1 MSKSSTPIAECNIRH
16 IIVSTLPVN
25 LQKKNTNDQTA
36 YKFLGLSQ
44 YRKNKNSFSVLT
56 VEYFGAG
63 RGFQWGKIEQNRKRH
78 GSLSVNGQP

>member
-1 MSKSSTPIAECNIRH
+1 MQYQAHHCLHFTRQST
-16 IIVSTLPVN
+16 
-25 LQKKNTNDQTA
+25 KKNTNDQTA
-36 YKFLGLSQ
+36 YIFRIECLS
-44 YRKNKNSFSVLT
+44 RKNKNSFSVLT